1 MRHYWRGSMIF
12 LVLLLV
18 APIGLMAQQDAA
30 DCEDHPLLT
39 RMAGFFIE
47 SCDRKEF
54 DQYEF
59 YDTEGYEFLVEG
71 RKMAI
76 SFEIK
81 EGARPPSELEVLRNY
96 TNAVE
101 AAGGQIVSRDDYNV
115 YLELVRGDARAW
127 IHVHC
132 YGGGEA
138 YDLTVVEEQAMTQQ
152 VMANAATMSADIERT
167 GKVAVYGIFFDID
180 QAVIKP
186 ESEPTLQEIAQLLE
200 ESTDLELFVVGHTDA
215 TGSFEHNLE
224 LSRERAAAVV
234 EALVSRYGIDRS
246 RLEAHG
252 VGPLAPV
259 SSNTSEDGRAKNRRV
274 ELVAR

>member
-1 MRHYWRGSMIF
+1 MRQCGRVLPILLG
-12 LVLLLV
+12 LLLAV
-18 APIGLMAQQDAA
+18 PAGLLAQQDEAG
-30 DCEDHPLLT
+30 CQDHPLFT
-39 RMAGFFIE
+39 RMAGFYIVD
-47 SCDRKEF
+47 CDQREF

-59 YDTEGYEFLVEG
+59 YDAEGYEFLVEG
-71 RKMAI
+71 RKTAI
-76 SFEIK
+76 SYEIK

-96 TNAVE
+96 ANAVE

-132 YGGGEA
+132 YSGGES
-138 YDLTVVEEQAMTQQ
+138 YDLTVVEEAAMTQQ
-152 VMANAATMSADIERT
+152 VSANAATMGADIERT
-167 GKVAVYGIFFDID
+167 GKVAVYGIFFDTD

-200 ESTDLELFVVGHTDA
+200 NNPDLQLFVVGHTDA
-215 TGSFEHNLE
+215 TGGLGHNMQ
-224 LSRERAAAVV
+224 LSEERAAAVV
-234 EALVSRYGIDRS
+234 EALASRCGIERG

-259 SSNTSEDGRAKNRRV
+259 ASNASEDGRAKNRRV

>member
-1 MRHYWRGSMIF
+1 MRQCGRVLPILLG
-12 LVLLLV
+12 LLLAV
-18 APIGLMAQQDAA
+18 PAGLLAQQDEAG
-30 DCEDHPLLT
+30 CQDHPLFT
-39 RMAGFFIE
+39 RMAGFYIVD
-47 SCDRKEF
+47 CDQREF

-59 YDTEGYEFLVEG
+59 YDAEGYEFLVEG
-71 RKMAI
+71 RKTAI
-76 SFEIK
+76 SYEIK

-96 TNAVE
+96 ANAVE

-132 YGGGEA
+132 FSGGEA

-152 VMANAATMSADIERT
+152 VRANAATMGADIERT
-167 GKVAVYGIFFDID
+167 GKVAVYGIYFDTD

-200 ESTDLELFVVGHTDA
+200 ENPDLELFVVGHTDG
-215 TGSFEHNLE
+215 TGGLEHNME
-224 LSRERAAAVV
+224 LSQDRAAAVV
-234 EALVSRYGIDRS
+234 EALTSRYGIEQG

-259 SSNTSEDGRAKNRRV
+259 ASNASEDGRAKNRRV